1 MDRLSRDQED
11 IAGLYK
17 RMVYSDV
24 KIVTL
29 SEGEVTHLHVGLK
42 GTMNALFLKDLA
54 DKPGA
59 ANAAESNR
67 ASPAA
72 AMPTATMWSRS
83 STPVVSRCAAIGPS
97 TSFRPGYWTG

>member
-67 ASPAA
+67 IFRDYAAGKSAS
-72 AMPTATMWSRS
+72 
-83 STPVVSRCAAIGPS
+83 AIS
-97 TSFRPGYWTG
+97 EVTL